1 MNYPLGD
8 ALIRMKNAKIA
19 GNDEFVVPYTK
30 LIFSVFKSIMK
41 LGYLTDLKKDGAIIS
56 AKLTRKNKSYFLDG
70 LKVISRPGFRVYKD
84 NLELR
89 ALRGPFDY
97 VISTN
102 NGVLTQK
109 ETYKANLGGE
119 LLVELSWV
127 E

>member
-102 NGVLTQK
+102 KGVLTQK

-119 LLVELSWV
+119 LLVELS
-127 E
+127 